1 MSVVLVASSLSLV
14 DGVVFA
20 GQSDVLSATRFLAV
34 VFFFVSRAELISSRC
49 SRSRGV
55 SVVINLPRCG
65 FAASCGVQR
74 CCVFAVLRHL
84 HYKNIVSPTMNKKL
98 DSSVSYSH
106 PHNLNSNNS
115 LFLLL

>member
-1 MSVVLVASSLSLV
+1 MSVVPVASSLCLV

-34 VFFFVSRAELISSRC
+34 VFFFVARAELISSRR

-65 FAASCGVQR
+65 FAAFLVE
-74 CCVFAVLRHL
+74 
-84 HYKNIVSPTMNKKL
+84 
-98 DSSVSYSH
+98 SSVVVC
-106 PHNLNSNNS
+106 L
-115 LFLLL
+115 LFCVICIYYKKIAPDSPIL